1 MTLPHDALARLIRP
15 RTIAV
20 FGGKEARRVIEQCDR
35 MGYSGAIWPVH
46 PKLDEIAGRP
56 CYRSVADLPGAPDAS
71 FIGVNRE
78 LTIDIVK
85 SLAARGAGGAVC
97 YASGFLEA
105 AAELPDGPALQAR
118 LIEAATGMAVLGPN
132 CYGFINMLD
141 GALLWPD
148 QHGMTR
154 VERGVAILTQS
165 SNIALNLTM
174 QRRGLPLAYLM
185 TAGNQAQTGLC
196 DLAIAALE
204 DPRVTTV
211 GLHVEGFDSIASLER
226 LATRSRELKKPVIM
240 LKVGRSEAAQAATV
254 SHTASLAGNDA
265 VSSALLA
272 RLGIGRVDTL
282 PEMLETLKLLHA
294 HGALSGRAVSSMSC
308 SGGEAS
314 LVADA
319 GVRRRV
325 EFRPLKDEQRPP
337 LRAALGPMVALANP
351 LDYHT
356 FVWGDRNK
364 QAAAFGAMMQG
375 GYDLN
380 LLVLDFP
387 RADRCNGADWDTT
400 TDAVMDAARATGAV
414 AGIVASMAENMPE
427 EVAERLMA
435 QGIVPFS
442 GIDEALAAAEIAA
455 DIGEAWAKPAPAPL
469 LTTPPSSG
477 DTELLTEAEAKAE
490 LAAAG
495 LPVPQGIT
503 ADSPDAAARA
513 AEKLGFPVVLKGL
526 GVAHKTEAGAVILN
540 LADAG
545 AVRQAAGRMAGVATG
560 FLVERMVARPV
571 AELII
576 GALRDPV
583 AGPVLTIGAGGILV
597 ELLEDSALLTLPT
610 DSETIRA
617 ALAGLKI
624 SRLLAGYRGGR
635 RGDMEALV
643 AAIAAAAG
651 YVAAN
656 AADLDELDINPLMV
670 LPEGQGVFAADA
682 LIRRR
687 KTP

>member
-1 MTLPHDALARLIRP
+1 MTLPHDALSRLIRP

-35 MGYSGAIWPVH
+35 MGFSGAIWPVH

-56 CYRSVADLPGAPDAS
+56 CYRSVADLPDAPDAS

-78 LTIDIVK
+78 LTIDIVT
-85 SLAARGAGGAVC
+85 SLAARGAGGGVC

-105 AAELPDGPALQAR
+105 AAELPDGPALQQR
-118 LIEAATGMAVLGPN
+118 LVEAATGMAVLGPN

-226 LATRSRELKKPVIM
+226 LATRARELKKPVIV
-240 LKVGRSEAAQAATV
+240 LKVGKSEAARAATV

-265 VSSALLA
+265 VSSALLS
-272 RLGIGRVDTL
+272 RLGIGRVETL

-294 HGALSGRAVSSMSC
+294 HGALAGRAVSSMSC

-319 GVRRRV
+319 GVGRRIA
-325 EFRPLKDEQRPP
+325 FRALKDEQRQP
-337 LRAALGPMVALANP
+337 LRTALGPMVALANP

-356 FVWGDRNK
+356 FVWGDRDR
-364 QAAAFGAMMQG
+364 QAAAFGAMMAG

-435 QGIVPFS
+435 QRIVPFS
-442 GIDEALAAAEIAA
+442 GIDEALAAVEIAA
-455 DIGEAWAKPAPAPL
+455 DIGEAWAAPAPVPL

-477 DTELLTEAEAKAE
+477 EAEVLTEAEAKAE

-503 ADSPDAAARA
+503 AESPEAAAAA
-513 AEKLGFPVVLKGL
+513 AETLGFPVVLKGL

-540 LADAG
+540 LADPT
-545 AVRQAAGRMAGVATG
+545 AVRQAAERMAGVAAG
-560 FLVERMVARPV
+560 FLVERMVAKPV

-583 AGPVLTIGAGGILV
+583 AGPVLTLGAGGILV
-597 ELLEDSALLTLPT
+597 ELLEDSAVLTLPT
-610 DSETIRA
+610 DESTIRSA
-617 ALAGLKI
+617 ISGLRI
-624 SRLLAGYRGGR
+624 SRLLAGYRGGPP
-635 RGDMEALV
+635 GDIDALV
-643 AAIAAAAG
+643 ATVAAAAN
-651 YVAAN
+651 YVTAKAAE
-656 AADLDELDINPLMV
+656 LEELDINPVMV
-670 LPEGQGVFAADA
+670 LPEGQGVFVADA
-682 LIRRR
+682 LISRRR
-687 KTP
+687 GP